1 MNIEIINRSFVIRI
15 DNDSGLQMGIRCSEN
30 HMQEMNRFIRMCDLG
45 FKTLRSRNSFINASH
60 RVASSDGVLEAP
72 TGKIFWEIIDGSVI
86 LRPLNGSLDFPDH
99 FTVPLEKLVQVLC
112 QETNHGRWDDYCIG
126 HHEYEGRV
134 MYFYTHMLFDDL
146 IVVTDRSSYYAEL
159 RVMELDNP
167 LNQPVQWG
175 LGDYYLTDE
184 MWEVMANEEDHK
196 RHGAIAK
203 NYGSVLSRALNKYM
217 TSNEFTKPADVFT
230 FFGVTP
236 IYQAGN

>member
-45 FKTLRSRNSFINASH
+45 VKTLRSRNSFINVSH

-72 TGKIFWEIIDGSVI
+72 TGKIFWEIIDGNVI

-126 HHEYEGRV
+126 HHEHEGRV

-167 LNQPVQWG
+167 LNQPAQWA

-184 MWEVMANEEDHK
+184 MWEIMANEEDHK
-196 RHGAIAK
+196 RHGLITK

-236 IYQAGN
+236 IHQAGN